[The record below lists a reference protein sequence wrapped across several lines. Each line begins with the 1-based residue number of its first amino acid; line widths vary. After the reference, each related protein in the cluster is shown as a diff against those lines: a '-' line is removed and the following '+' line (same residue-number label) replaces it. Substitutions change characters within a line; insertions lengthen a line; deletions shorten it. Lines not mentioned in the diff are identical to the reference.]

1 MNPNKS
7 ISFSRLSSYSQ
18 CPRREYLEYRLMF
31 PKEQNEFAIA
41 GSEAHE
47 KEESNAT
54 PNAINY
60 GNELI
65 QALSKDKKYAPII
78 QEKGIKPNL
87 SDQGVGE
94 SIAVYAEHK
103 LSMKLTEELCFT
115 GFIDLYF
122 VIDDTAFIMDYKFTN
137 KSVAKYDQLRYYA
150 LLIKK
155 KHPQVNL
162 FLGSFIYPLLETR
175 KDIVIYEEE
184 LSVIR
189 DSLIAK
195 ARELDC
201 DVKGKMKLTPL
212 CEYCPFAAI
221 CKSKSVDT
229 LIKLQSS
236 SDALVSRGIPSAKTI
251 VAYNDDVRSAVNKI
265 WSLGISLDRCY
276 FVNTATPSLNDALS
290 LNKDF
295 SELVFSDEKSM
306 NALLGV
312 DSLPQTIVQ
321 SEGKMLI
328 DLSNFEN
335 IDEKI
340 QKIEKIF
347 SNS

>member
-47 KEESNAT
+47 KEENNAT

-65 QALSKDKKYAPII
+65 QALSTDKKYAPLI

-103 LSMKLTEELCFT
+103 LSMKLTDGLCFT

-137 KSVAKYDQLRYYA
+137 KAVAKYDQLRYYA
-150 LLIKK
+150 LLIKE

-212 CEYCPFAAI
+212 CEYCPFAAV
-221 CKSKSVDT
+221 CKSKSVDA
-229 LIKLQSS
+229 LIKLQSN
-236 SDALVSRGIPSAKTI
+236 SDTLVSRGIPSAKTI
-251 VAYNDDVRSAVNKI
+251 IAYSDDVRSAVNKM
-265 WSLGISLDRCY
+265 WSLGVPLDRCY
-276 FVNTATPSLNDALS
+276 FVNTATPTLS
-290 LNKDF
+290 QTLALNKDF
-295 SELVFSDEKSM
+295 SELVFTDEASLKI
-306 NALLGV
+306 LLGV
-312 DSLPQTIVQ
+312 TSLPKIVVE
-321 SEGKMLI
+321 SEGKTLI
-328 DLSNFEN
+328 DLSNFED

-340 QKIEKIF
+340 QKIEEIF

>member
-7 ISFSRLSSYSQ
+7 ISFSRLSSYQQ

-47 KEESNAT
+47 KEENNAT
-54 PNAINY
+54 PNAVNY
-60 GNELI
+60 GNALI

-94 SIAVYAEHK
+94 GIAVYAEHK
-103 LSMKLTEELCFT
+103 LSMKLTDELYFT

-137 KSVAKYDQLRYYA
+137 KAVAKYDQLRYYA
-150 LLIKK
+150 LLIKAR
-155 KHPQVNL
+155 HPEVNL

-184 LSVIR
+184 LSIIK
-189 DSLIAK
+189 DSLIVK
-195 ARELDC
+195 ANELNNDG
-201 DVKGKMKLTPL
+201 KGKIKLTPL
-212 CEYCPFAAI
+212 CEYCPFAAV
-221 CKSKSVDT
+221 CKSKSVDA
-229 LIKLQSS
+229 LIKLQTA
-236 SDALVSRGIPSAKTI
+236 SDRLISRGIPSSKTI
-251 VAYNDDVRSAVNKI
+251 VAYNDDISSAVNKI
-265 WSLGISLDRCY
+265 WSLGISVDKCY

-295 SELVFSDEKSM
+295 NELVFSDEKSM
-306 NALLGV
+306 KALLGV
-312 DSLPQTIVQ
+312 DSLPQAIVQ

-340 QKIEKIF
+340 QKIEEIF
-347 SNS
+347 SYS